1 MHNLSWNNRLF
12 LNRGNWVKL
21 FRYQIKFRVGIEYK
35 LVYFVIREDF
45 VLKELLNILCILMS
59 KFRFNIIICSFR
71 QLLDPISIGTK
82 KVSFTCFK
90 LWNFIDQF
98 EEKINQRLF
107 LLDWHLFRC
116 SKSVDIFNQ
125 HHYTRRWY
133 SIFFYLILKALDI
146 FTLF

>member
-1 MHNLSWNNRLF
+1 M
-12 LNRGNWVKL
+12 
-21 FRYQIKFRVGIEYK
+21 
-35 LVYFVIREDF
+35 
-45 VLKELLNILCILMS
+45 LKELLNILCILMS

-107 LLDWHLFRC
+107 LLD
-116 SKSVDIFNQ
+116 
-125 HHYTRRWY
+125 
-133 SIFFYLILKALDI
+133 
-146 FTLF
+146 